1 MDGWTGQILRVNLT
15 TRTHRIEPFS
25 EEFAHS
31 WIGGR
36 GFAVKILYD
45 ELAPG
50 IDPLGPENKLVVA
63 VGPISGISAPNT
75 GKTVVAAK
83 SPMTG
88 GYGDGNLGT
97 RVTEK
102 LRKAGYDALI
112 VEGRAERPTLLY
124 IDDDR
129 VEFVPAE
136 EIWGKGTYEANDWI
150 YARYGKG
157 AGVLNIGQGGENLV
171 RYAVVRSMEGRSGGQ
186 AGHGRGDGVQ
196 APQGHRGQGV
206 QAHPPGLPR
215 RDEDD
220 RARRPANGARHGP
233 EGGLVG
239 AGHHRGPPLV
249 QRGGRPPGA
258 QLPQRPSTPRP
269 GGWTASGWRRPRWPS
284 TAAPT
289 APCSAG
295 SPCSTPRA
303 ASRSWTT
310 RTWVCSAPTS
320 TCTTYSRWPPSTTC
334 ATTSGSTPCRPG
346 ACSAST
352 PTPSSR
358 GRCEGDL
365 RFGDFAGFRDAPRR
379 TSPSAGARW
388 ANLLAEGT
396 MRAARVIGGGS
407 EAYAMQVKGLEVSA
421 YNCKFIPGMALAF
434 GVSPIG
440 AHHKESWIISYE
452 ITQTPRESY
461 GREKAQKVV
470 DLQRIRGGMFE
481 SIVSC
486 RFPWVEL
493 GFGLENYP
501 KYYNTV
507 TGRDW
512 ELEDFW
518 PSADRI
524 YALMKLFWLR
534 EFPDTDR
541 RADYPPAVWFDPANA
556 DTEGPIAGRHL
567 EYDRYDALLQ
577 HYYDIR
583 GYDEPGHPHP
593 RDAGAARAGRRGGGR
608 GALRHSDVKV
618 IVRLIGG
625 LAHRL
630 GFTEQEIDLPAGTTA
645 GALLAGLGIDHP
657 GSVLTTR
664 DGQGIALDD
673 PLGEGDRILISPPF
687 SGG

>member
-1 MDGWTGQILRVNLT
+1 MNGWTGQILRVNLT
-15 TRTHRIEPFS
+15 TKTAQIETFS
-25 EEFAHS
+25 EEFAHK

-36 GFAVKILYD
+36 GFAAKILYD
-45 ELAPG
+45 ELKPG
-50 IDPLGPENKLVVA
+50 IDPLGPDNKFIVA
-63 VGPISGISAPNT
+63 VGPIAGIPAPNT

-83 SPMTG
+83 SPITG

-97 RVTEK
+97 RITEH
-102 LRKAGYDALI
+102 LRRCGYDALV
-112 VEGRAERPTLLY
+112 VEGRADRPTMLY
-124 IDDDR
+124 LEDDR

-157 AGVLNIGQGGENLV
+157 AGVLNIGQAGENLV
-171 RYAVVRSMEGRSGGQ
+171 RYAVVRSMEGRSGG
-186 AGHGRGDGVQ
+186 
-196 APQGHRGQGV
+196 
-206 QAHPPGLPR
+206 
-215 RDEDD
+215 
-220 RARRPANGARHGP
+220 
-233 EGGLVG
+233 
-239 AGHHRGPPLV
+239 
-249 QRGGRPPGA
+249 
-258 QLPQRPSTPRP
+258 RP
-269 GGWTASGWRRPRWPS
+269 GMGAVMGSKLLKAIVVKGSRPIPQAFPAEMKTIGRDDLRTVHAMDQKAAWSVQGTTGVLPWCNEVAALPVRNFRKTHHPEAWRVDGQRLAEAKVAVYGCPNCTMQCGIAMLDTEGRESELDYENMGLLGPNLDLYDIQQVA
-284 TAAPT
+284 TLNYLCDDFGMDT
-289 APCSAG
+289 MSAG
-295 SPCSTPRA
+295 GVLGFYA
-303 ASRSWTT
+303 DAIEQ
-310 RTWVCSAPTS
+310 
-320 TCTTYSRWPPSTTC
+320 
-334 ATTSGSTPCRPG
+334 G
-346 ACSAST
+346 AV
-352 PTPSSR
+352 R
-358 GRCEGDL
+358 GDL
-365 RFGDFAGFRDAPRR
+365 RFGDFAGFRDALEDIALRR
-379 TSPSAGARW
+379 GPVG
-388 ANLLAEGT
+388 NLLAEGT
-396 MRAARVIGGGS
+396 MRAARVVGGGS

-461 GREKAQKVV
+461 GRDKAQKVV

-556 DTEGPIAGRHL
+556 DTEGPIAGQHL

-583 GYDEPGHPHP
+583 GYD
-593 RDAGAARAGRRGGGR
+593 GR
-608 GALRHSDVKV
+608 GIPTRETLE
-618 IVRLIGG
+618 RLG
-625 LAHRL
+625 LAAEAAAAER
-630 GFTEQEIDLPAGTTA
+630 FAT
-645 GALLAGLGIDHP
+645 
-657 GSVLTTR
+657 LT
-664 DGQGIALDD
+664 
-673 PLGEGDRILISPPF
+673 
-687 SGG
+687 

>member
-1 MDGWTGQILRVNLT
+1 MDGWTGQILRVDLT
-15 TRTHRIEPFS
+15 TRTYRSEPFA
-25 EEFAHS
+25 EDFAHT

-102 LRKAGYDALI
+102 LRRAGYDALI

-124 IDDDR
+124 IDEDR
-129 VEFVPAE
+129 VEFVPADE
-136 EIWGKGTYEANDWI
+136 VWGKGTYETNDWI

-171 RYAVVRSMEGRSGGQ
+171 RFAVVRSMEGR
-186 AGHGRGDGVQ
+186 A
-196 APQGHRGQGV
+196 
-206 QAHPPGLPR
+206 
-215 RDEDD
+215 
-220 RARRPANGARHGP
+220 
-233 EGGLVG
+233 
-239 AGHHRGPPLV
+239 
-249 QRGGRPPGA
+249 GGRPGMGA
-258 QLPQRPSTPRP
+258 VMGSKLLKAIVVKGSKPIPQAFPAEMKVLGRDDLRAVHALDQKAGWSLQGTTGVLPWCNEVAALPVHNFRQTHHPDAWRVDGQRLAEAKVAVYGCPNCTMQCGIAMLDTQGRESELDYENMGLLGPNLDLYDIQQVATLNYLCDDF
-269 GGWTASGWRRPRWPS
+269 GLDTM
-284 TAAPT
+284 
-289 APCSAG
+289 SAG
-295 SPCSTPRA
+295 GVLSFYADAIEQGA
-303 ASRSWTT
+303 A
-310 RTWVCSAPTS
+310 
-320 TCTTYSRWPPSTTC
+320 
-334 ATTSGSTPCRPG
+334 
-346 ACSAST
+346 
-352 PTPSSR
+352 
-358 GRCEGDL
+358 EGDL
-365 RFGDFAGFRDAPRR
+365 RFGDFAGLRDTLTDIAHRR
-379 TSPSAGARW
+379 GPVGD
-388 ANLLAEGT
+388 LLAEGT
-396 MRAARVIGGGS
+396 IRAARVIGNGS

-461 GREKAQKVV
+461 GRDKAQKVV

-481 SIVSC
+481 AIVSC
-486 RFPWVEL
+486 RFPWIEV

-501 KYYNTV
+501 KYFNTI
-507 TGRDW
+507 TGLDW

-524 YALMKLFWLR
+524 YGIMKLFWLR

-541 RADYPPAVWFDPANA
+541 KADYPPAVWFDPANA

-567 EYDRYDALLQ
+567 EYDKYDALLQ

-583 GYDEPGHPHP
+583 GYDERGIPT
-593 RDAGAARAGRRGGGR
+593 RETLAR
-608 GALRHSDVKV
+608 L
-618 IVRLIGG
+618 G
-625 LAHRL
+625 LAAEAAAA
-630 GFTEQEIDLPAGTTA
+630 EQFAT
-645 GALLAGLGIDHP
+645 
-657 GSVLTTR
+657 LT
-664 DGQGIALDD
+664 
-673 PLGEGDRILISPPF
+673 
-687 SGG
+687 